1 MFHRFQIKSNH
12 DQIVSLY
19 FSLVLNETCNLIRVM
34 QSAAKNFDPKTSKV
48 GKSAEEVTY
57 FKCSKVSCSTKT
69 VTSNDKKPFAYVIR
83 YFSTFP
89 CHIRNKPWR

>member
-1 MFHRFQIKSNH
+1 
-12 DQIVSLY
+12 
-19 FSLVLNETCNLIRVM
+19 M

-89 CHIRNKPWR
+89 CHIRNKPWRWQNQTKNIIVGRKLGYSKYHKTKSNVKFG